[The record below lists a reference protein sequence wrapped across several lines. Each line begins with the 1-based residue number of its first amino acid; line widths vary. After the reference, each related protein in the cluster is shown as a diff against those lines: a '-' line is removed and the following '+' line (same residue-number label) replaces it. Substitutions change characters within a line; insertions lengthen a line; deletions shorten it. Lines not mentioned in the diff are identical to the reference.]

1 MTRPERRSK
10 DPMPRL
16 FLVRHARPSA
26 AWGQDPDP
34 GIDDVGMEQA
44 RQTASELAASLNPQA
59 ILSSPL
65 RRCRE
70 TAQPLEQ
77 MWQRSARAFDP
88 VAEIPSPPLDS
99 SARRAWLTAGMQ
111 GTWEQLQNSSPR
123 GSPDYLQWRR
133 SLLEELG
140 ALRSACVIYT
150 HFIAI
155 NVVVAA
161 ARGSEQ
167 VVCFR
172 PDHASVTV
180 AEIQGSDI
188 KLIALGREAETS
200 VLTR

>member
-1 MTRPERRSK
+1 
-10 DPMPRL
+10 MPRL
-16 FLVRHARPSA
+16 YLVRHARPSA

-44 RQTASELAASLNPQA
+44 RKTASELAASLNPQI

-70 TAQPLEQ
+70 TAHPLEQ
-77 MWQRSARAFDP
+77 MWQRSARAFAP
-88 VAEIPSPPLDS
+88 VAEIPSPPLDAA
-99 SARRAWLTAGMQ
+99 ARRQWLVTGMQ
-111 GTWEQLQNSSPR
+111 GTWQQLQNSSPP

-133 SLLEELG
+133 SLLGELG
-140 ALRSACVIYT
+140 AISHDCVIYT

-155 NVVVAA
+155 NVVAAA
-161 ARGSEQ
+161 ARGSDS
-167 VVCFR
+167 VICFR

-180 AEIQGSDI
+180 VETHGGEIR
-188 KLIALGREAETS
+188 LIALGREAETS